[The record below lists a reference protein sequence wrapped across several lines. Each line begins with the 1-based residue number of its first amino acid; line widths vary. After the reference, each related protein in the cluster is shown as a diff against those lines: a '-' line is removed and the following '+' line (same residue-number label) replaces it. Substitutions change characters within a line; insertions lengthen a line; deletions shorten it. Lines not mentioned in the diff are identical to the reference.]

1 MGPAHVPFVGQ
12 TPLLCGGA
20 AASMLLRFW
29 GERHVHGDDFASL
42 VRADQGGI
50 ATTDLEAAIRDRG
63 YETLVVT
70 AQPDVVFTALAEGVP
85 SMLLLEG
92 NPTLHYVVLVR
103 ADPSHVWI
111 HDPNFGPS
119 RRLTRS
125 RLMELWHESGLWALV
140 VTPGGGDERATA
152 PQTNRRRV
160 STALPTNPSVEPK
173 RRGQAEG
180 STAAAM
186 SALRAGDHPKAR
198 ALAEESLASGVE
210 EASLARRILATSY
223 HLEGRG
229 EEALVHWNAL
239 GEPTLDLLEIRGADH
254 TRYHALAARTGI
266 DVGELVTP
274 GALNLAR
281 RRIGAVP
288 AVRAVRVA
296 YTPHPDGSADVETF
310 VDERRRLPGWND
322 VGSAIVGGLTDGG
335 AGLEAGPFIASGD
348 RWRLSATWK
357 DAQRIRSVSVATTS
371 DRLPGILSLELDWR
385 RERYAA
391 PTTGAP
397 VLARERTRR
406 SLGFREWVG
415 PSLAVDLGLASERW
429 ESERNQFAASV
440 GGTWALPG
448 DDVRASAHIEHWR
461 GDLTPFTH
469 LSFDLR
475 ARRDLGS
482 RLAVGLTAGVASVS
496 DAAPRPVW
504 PGAGIGEVR
513 LPLLRGHPLAS
524 DGVVAGA
531 AFGRDLVHATGE
543 LRIQERFGP
552 IRYGVAGFV
561 DLARVSGTGTTSSPS
576 RFIDPGVGLFIDT
589 GDREFRIDA
598 ARGDAAWTVSAGV
611 RPSS

>member
-1 MGPAHVPFVGQ
+1 MGPDHVPFVGQ

-29 GERHVHGDDFASL
+29 GERHVHGDDFAPL
-42 VRADQGGI
+42 VRADEGGI

-70 AQPDVVFTALAEGVP
+70 GEPAVVFSALAKGVP

-111 HDPNFGPS
+111 HDPNFGPD

-125 RLMELWHESGLWALV
+125 RLMDLWQESGLWALV
-140 VTPGGGDERATA
+140 ATPRTGDSDPETA
-152 PQTNRRRV
+152 P
-160 STALPTNPSVEPK
+160 TARYREDTARPGATW
-173 RRGQAEG
+173 
-180 STAAAM
+180 TAAIR
-186 SALRAGDHPKAR
+186 ALRADDHRQAR
-198 ALAEESLASGVE
+198 TLAGEMLENGVE
-210 EASLARRILATSY
+210 EASLARRIIATSY

-239 GEPTLDLLEIRGADH
+239 GEPTLDLLEIRGPDH
-254 TRYHALAARTGI
+254 TRYHALAARAGI

-281 RRIGAVP
+281 RRIGEVP
-288 AVRAVRVA
+288 AVRGVRVA

-310 VDERRRLPGWND
+310 VDERRRIPGWTD
-322 VGSAIVGGLTDGG
+322 VGSAIVSSLTDGG
-335 AGLEAGPFIASGD
+335 AGLEAGPFIAAGD
-348 RWRLSATWK
+348 RWRVSATWK
-357 DAQRIRSVSVATTS
+357 DAQSIRSVSVATTS
-371 DRLPGILSLELDWR
+371 DHLPGVLSLEVDWR

-391 PTTGAP
+391 RTTGAP

-440 GGTWALPG
+440 GGIWALPG
-448 DDVRASAHIEHWR
+448 EDVRARAHIEHWR
-461 GDLTPFTH
+461 GDLTPFTR
-469 LSFDLR
+469 LSLDLR

-482 RLAVGLTAGVASVS
+482 RVAVGLTAGVASAS

-513 LPLLRGHPLAS
+513 LPLLRGHPLVA

-531 AFGRDLVHATGE
+531 AFGRELVHATGE
-543 LRIQERFGP
+543 VRIQERYGP

-561 DLARVSGTGTTSSPS
+561 DFARVSGTGTPSSPS
-576 RFIDPGVGLFIDT
+576 RFLDPGVGLFIDT

-598 ARGDAAWTVSAGV
+598 ARGDSAWTVSAGV